1 MKKNNDMIPIIQ
13 KRKYTTILSAILLCV
28 SIGALLVWGLR
39 LGIDFQGGTLMEIQF
54 SENVERGSVEEV
66 LQRTQIE
73 SFSVQPSEENR
84 VIVRYVS
91 SDEAGN
97 ERVRSEIASMETPS
111 EIIRTDFFGASVSKE
126 LTTKAVEAVF
136 IASLVIALYIAWAFR
151 KVSRPIPSWQYG
163 IGALIALFHDV
174 IIVLGVFAFLGHFFS
189 IEVGI
194 PFVAAMLT
202 VLGYSVNDTIVV
214 YDRIRENLM
223 RFGSKE
229 GFERIVNRSINETL
243 ARSINTSLTVIIVL
257 LAIIFFGGA
266 TIQAFSL
273 ALLIGVIAGT
283 YSSIFIASASLVVSY
298 HWDQKRKR

>member
-1 MKKNNDMIPIIQ
+1 
-13 KRKYTTILSAILLCV
+13 
-28 SIGALLVWGLR
+28 
-39 LGIDFQGGTLMEIQF
+39 MEIQF
-54 SENVERGSVEEV
+54 SENVDRGSVEEI
-66 LQRTQIE
+66 LQTAQIE

-84 VIVRYVS
+84 VIIRYVS

-97 ERVRSEIASMETPS
+97 ERVRSGIDSMEASS
-111 EIIRTDFFGASVSKE
+111 EILRTDFFGASVSKE
-126 LTTKAVEAVF
+126 LTAKAIEAVF

-174 IIVLGVFAFLGHFFS
+174 ILVLGAFAFLGHFFS

-298 HWDQKRKR
+298 QWDQNRKI